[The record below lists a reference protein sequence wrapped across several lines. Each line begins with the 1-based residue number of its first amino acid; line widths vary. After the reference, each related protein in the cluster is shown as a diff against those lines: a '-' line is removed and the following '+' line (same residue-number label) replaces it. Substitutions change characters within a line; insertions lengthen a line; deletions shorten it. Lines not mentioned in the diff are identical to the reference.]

1 MKSITRS
8 LLESLNES
16 ISGNTIKE
24 YAMNYLDG
32 YIDNDVTDTEIDMSV
47 AFSFDFNEEP
57 DADFKAYSD
66 FMNLIAERTK
76 VVEVQKS
83 SYGDTLVCD
92 FSSVF
97 KPYNEQLKEFFNM
110 DNSEFSE
117 DEAYYE
123 AVANLE
129 ALISG
134 NAGDSTYRE
143 LIDILNSKP
152 MNEASNLESI
162 IDEAARY
169 LFNEG
174 DKDYLPDYEEFNDY
188 TMDISKDLFDKAK
201 ERALEALTNLAEH
214 QYYDHDGGY
223 GTVLELNDNHTIWEL
238 NNESKSYEEWASI
251 VNSKQAQFKADTGV
265 DLLLLGRMGRH
276 ACVEPTY
283 DNCINF
289 TYLQETQEKLEQEAI
304 DEFNAEEMNESL
316 SHNSGR
322 KYVSKNVY
330 VMNYKGTYIVLYH
343 GHNEKEFDNETDA
356 FSYAKKLAKEK
367 NEKLKESADLT
378 AEVTYHD
385 EDGTRDYTAGKLS
398 DGRYFLIGQQ
408 EQIVVSDK
416 DLPSLA
422 KKDMDDFSYDEDGDK
437 EFIEALENGTTLD
450 KNSNLAKIIIK
461 ASRKYLNDGC
471 YLLSESTNID
481 VNNLT
486 KEQLWKLRQEI
497 VLGSLYTHD
506 YDNSFGI
513 DPSAVCNFFDSFIE
527 DAQVDD
533 YGRPNNREIKEYDNA
548 EDLYNYYRSCENPFG
563 EVENINESTEFD
575 INEIDV
581 NEPNSMETIRKY
593 VSVPEVNK
601 GSSILFD
608 SFRDGYDEYDLRV
621 YPGFADRDGVRAIL
635 EPYKLDKDGRYI
647 PTDDS
652 LIELDDFRLDMTDEE
667 VRSLVNNK
675 LGLEEKHINESTELD
690 INDIEIG
697 DSNNM
702 ETIRKYV
709 SAQEQHKGT
718 SIRFDT
724 FKAGPYEYDLR
735 IYVGGLT
742 TKDEVRAALIPY
754 KLDEE
759 GRVIR
764 VDKDTIKLDD
774 FRLDMTDEE
783 VRSLVSDKLGLKES
797 LSEIDNDQD
806 LDADQVQADVDYWT
820 DVDEANTEDV
830 TGMEPVGVYSVS
842 NSMAIYVYQIEY
854 DIEDR
859 VLAGD
864 SSDETKARW
873 RDIIYGDGEAY
884 FWYGDIKVPF
894 NEVMRTDI

>member
-97 KPYNEQLKEFFNM
+97 KPYNEQLKEFFDM
-110 DNSEFSE
+110 DNSEFGE

-169 LFNEG
+169 LFDEG

-214 QYYDHDGGY
+214 QYYDSDGGY

-238 NNESKSYEEWASI
+238 NNENKSYEEWASI

-316 SHNSGR
+316 SPNSGR

-408 EQIVVSDK
+408 EQIIVSDK

-422 KKDMDDFSYDEDGDK
+422 KKDMDDFRYDEDGDK

-450 KNSNLAKIIIK
+450 KNSDLAKVIIN
-461 ASRKYLNDGC
+461 ASRKYLDDGC

-533 YGRPNNREIKEYDNA
+533 YGRPNNRKTEEYDNA

-575 INEIDV
+575 INDID
-581 NEPNSMETIRKY
+581 
-593 VSVPEVNK
+593 
-601 GSSILFD
+601 
-608 SFRDGYDEYDLRV
+608 
-621 YPGFADRDGVRAIL
+621 
-635 EPYKLDKDGRYI
+635 
-647 PTDDS
+647 
-652 LIELDDFRLDMTDEE
+652 
-667 VRSLVNNK
+667 
-675 LGLEEKHINESTELD
+675 
-690 INDIEIG
+690 IG

-724 FKAGPYEYDLR
+724 FKAGSYEYDLR

-764 VDKDTIKLDD
+764 VDKDIIKLDD

-894 NEVMRTDI
+894 NELMRTDI

>member
-97 KPYNEQLKEFFNM
+97 KPYNEQLKEFFDM
-110 DNSEFSE
+110 DNSEFGE

-214 QYYDHDGGY
+214 QYYDSDGGY

-238 NNESKSYEEWASI
+238 NNENKSYEEWASI

-316 SHNSGR
+316 SPNSGR

-563 EVENINESTEFD
+563 EVENINEST
-575 INEIDV
+575 
-581 NEPNSMETIRKY
+581 
-593 VSVPEVNK
+593 
-601 GSSILFD
+601 
-608 SFRDGYDEYDLRV
+608 
-621 YPGFADRDGVRAIL
+621 
-635 EPYKLDKDGRYI
+635 KL
-647 PTDDS
+647 
-652 LIELDDFRLDMTDEE
+652 
-667 VRSLVNNK
+667 N
-675 LGLEEKHINESTELD
+675 
-690 INDIEIG
+690 INDIDIG

-735 IYVGGLT
+735 VYVGGLT

-764 VDKDTIKLDD
+764 VDKDIIKLDD
-774 FRLDMTDEE
+774 FRLGMTDEE

-894 NEVMRTDI
+894 NELMRTDI

>member
-1 MKSITRS
+1 MKSITRN

-76 VVEVQKS
+76 VIEVQNS

-97 KPYNEQLKEFFNM
+97 KPYNEQLKEFFDM
-110 DNSEFSE
+110 DNSEFGE

-169 LFNEG
+169 LFDEG

-214 QYYDHDGGY
+214 QYYDSDGGY

-316 SHNSGR
+316 SPNSGR

-422 KKDMDDFSYDEDGDK
+422 KKDMDDFRYDEDGDK

-581 NEPNSMETIRKY
+581 NEPNS
-593 VSVPEVNK
+593 
-601 GSSILFD
+601 
-608 SFRDGYDEYDLRV
+608 
-621 YPGFADRDGVRAIL
+621 
-635 EPYKLDKDGRYI
+635 
-647 PTDDS
+647 
-652 LIELDDFRLDMTDEE
+652 
-667 VRSLVNNK
+667 
-675 LGLEEKHINESTELD
+675 
-690 INDIEIG
+690 
-697 DSNNM
+697 M

-894 NEVMRTDI
+894 NELMRTDI

>member
-97 KPYNEQLKEFFNM
+97 KPYNEQLKEFFDM
-110 DNSEFSE
+110 DNSEFGE

-134 NAGDSTYRE
+134 NAGESTYRE

-214 QYYDHDGGY
+214 QYYDSDGGY

-316 SHNSGR
+316 SPNSGR

-408 EQIVVSDK
+408 EQIIVSDK

-450 KNSNLAKIIIK
+450 KNSDLAKVIIN
-461 ASRKYLNDGC
+461 ASRKYLDDGC

-527 DAQVDD
+527 DSQVDD
-533 YGRPNNREIKEYDNA
+533 YGRPNNRKTEEYDNA

-593 VSVPEVNK
+593 VSVPEVNR

-621 YPGFADRDGVRAIL
+621 YPGFADRDGIRAIL

-652 LIELDDFRLDMTDEE
+652 LIELDDFRLNMTDEE
-667 VRSLVNNK
+667 VRSLVRDR
-675 LGLEEKHINESTELD
+675 LGLKEKSINESTEPD
-690 INDIEIG
+690 INDIDIG

-764 VDKDTIKLDD
+764 VDKDIINLDD
-774 FRLDMTDEE
+774 FRLGMTDEE
-783 VRSLVSDKLGLKES
+783 VRSLVSDKLGLKEKS
-797 LSEIDNDQD
+797 INES
-806 LDADQVQADVDYWT
+806 
-820 DVDEANTEDV
+820 EDV
-830 TGMEPVGVYSVS
+830 KRDLAIEPG
-842 NSMAIYVYQIEY
+842 
-854 DIEDR
+854 
-859 VLAGD
+859 
-864 SSDETKARW
+864 SDEETTLDSLYDRKIKNYICSYCRKSIKNINDFDKKFYKGYGTEYVCPYCGEPYSFKDLKNIAR
-873 RDIIYGDGEAY
+873 YE
-884 FWYGDIKVPF
+884 
-894 NEVMRTDI
+894 EVQDESK

>member
-97 KPYNEQLKEFFNM
+97 KPYNEQLKEFFDM
-110 DNSEFSE
+110 DNSEFGE

-169 LFNEG
+169 LFDEG

-238 NNESKSYEEWASI
+238 NNENKSYEEWASI

-316 SHNSGR
+316 SPNSGR

-408 EQIVVSDK
+408 EQIIVSDK

-422 KKDMDDFSYDEDGDK
+422 KKDMDDFRYDEDGDK

-450 KNSNLAKIIIK
+450 KNSDLAKVIIN
-461 ASRKYLNDGC
+461 ASRKYLDDGC

-533 YGRPNNREIKEYDNA
+533 YGRPNNRKTEEYDNA

-575 INEIDV
+575 INDID
-581 NEPNSMETIRKY
+581 
-593 VSVPEVNK
+593 
-601 GSSILFD
+601 
-608 SFRDGYDEYDLRV
+608 
-621 YPGFADRDGVRAIL
+621 
-635 EPYKLDKDGRYI
+635 
-647 PTDDS
+647 
-652 LIELDDFRLDMTDEE
+652 
-667 VRSLVNNK
+667 
-675 LGLEEKHINESTELD
+675 
-690 INDIEIG
+690 IG

-724 FKAGPYEYDLR
+724 FKAGSYEYDLR

-764 VDKDTIKLDD
+764 VDKDIIELDD

-894 NEVMRTDI
+894 NELMRTDI

>member
-1 MKSITRS
+1 MKSITRN

-32 YIDNDVTDTEIDMSV
+32 YIDNDVTDTEIDMLV

-76 VVEVQKS
+76 VVEVQNS

-97 KPYNEQLKEFFNM
+97 KPYNEQLKEFFDM
-110 DNSEFSE
+110 DNSEFGE

-316 SHNSGR
+316 SPNSGR

-408 EQIVVSDK
+408 EQIIVSDK

-422 KKDMDDFSYDEDGDK
+422 KKDMDDFNYDEDGDK

-450 KNSNLAKIIIK
+450 KNSDLAKVIIN
-461 ASRKYLNDGC
+461 ASRKYLDDGC

-563 EVENINESTEFD
+563 EVENINESTEL
-575 INEIDV
+575 N
-581 NEPNSMETIRKY
+581 
-593 VSVPEVNK
+593 
-601 GSSILFD
+601 
-608 SFRDGYDEYDLRV
+608 
-621 YPGFADRDGVRAIL
+621 
-635 EPYKLDKDGRYI
+635 
-647 PTDDS
+647 
-652 LIELDDFRLDMTDEE
+652 
-667 VRSLVNNK
+667 
-675 LGLEEKHINESTELD
+675 
-690 INDIEIG
+690 INDIDIG

-764 VDKDTIKLDD
+764 VDKDIIDLDE

-830 TGMEPVGVYSVS
+830 TGMEPIGVYSVS

-859 VLAGD
+859 VLVGD
-864 SSDETKARW
+864 SSDETKAKW

>member
-1 MKSITRS
+1 MKSITRN

-32 YIDNDVTDTEIDMSV
+32 YIDNDVTDTEIDMLV

-76 VVEVQKS
+76 VVEVQES

-97 KPYNEQLKEFFNM
+97 KPYNEQLKEFFDM
-110 DNSEFSE
+110 DNSEFGE

-316 SHNSGR
+316 SPNSGR

-408 EQIVVSDK
+408 EQILVSDK

-422 KKDMDDFSYDEDGDK
+422 KKDMDDFRYDEDGDK

-450 KNSNLAKIIIK
+450 KNSDLAKVIIN
-461 ASRKYLNDGC
+461 ASRKYLDDGC

-527 DAQVDD
+527 DSQVDD

-563 EVENINESTEFD
+563 EVENINESTEL
-575 INEIDV
+575 N
-581 NEPNSMETIRKY
+581 
-593 VSVPEVNK
+593 
-601 GSSILFD
+601 
-608 SFRDGYDEYDLRV
+608 
-621 YPGFADRDGVRAIL
+621 
-635 EPYKLDKDGRYI
+635 
-647 PTDDS
+647 
-652 LIELDDFRLDMTDEE
+652 
-667 VRSLVNNK
+667 
-675 LGLEEKHINESTELD
+675 
-690 INDIEIG
+690 INDIDIG

-724 FKAGPYEYDLR
+724 FKASPYEYDLR

-754 KLDEE
+754 KLDKE

-764 VDKDTIKLDD
+764 VNKDTIKLDD

-783 VRSLVSDKLGLKES
+783 VRSLVYNKLGLEEKPINEDATVDKES
-797 LSEIDNDQD
+797 KSFFGHTIEDDLEEYGGQVGFDRFYQRAIDFGVEDEAFETYGNRSQSSVEKVVKKYYKEYKEAFKNNLKESKPLLDNDPD
-806 LDADQVQADVDYWT
+806 LDADQVQADIDYWT
-820 DVDEANTEDV
+820 EVDEANTEDV
-830 TGMEPVGVYSVS
+830 SGMRPIGVYTVS
-842 NSMAIYVYQIEY
+842 NNSAIYVYQIEY

-859 VLAGD
+859 VLVGD
-864 SSDETKARW
+864 SSDETKAKW
-873 RDIIYGDGEAY
+873 RNVIYDDNGEPY

>member
-1 MKSITRS
+1 MKSITRN

-66 FMNLIAERTK
+66 FMNLVAERTK

-97 KPYNEQLKEFFNM
+97 KPYNEQLKEFFDM
-110 DNSEFSE
+110 DNSEFGE

-123 AVANLE
+123 AVDNLE

-134 NAGDSTYRE
+134 NAGESTYRE

-169 LFNEG
+169 LFDEG
-174 DKDYLPDYEEFNDY
+174 DKDYLPDYEEFNDSI
-188 TMDISKDLFDKAK
+188 MEISKELFDKAK
-201 ERALEALTNLAEH
+201 EKALEALTNLAEH

-223 GTVLELNDNHTIWEL
+223 GTVLELNDNHTMWEL
-238 NNESKSYEEWASI
+238 TNENKSDEEWASI
-251 VNSKQAQFKADTGV
+251 VQSKQAQFKADTGV

-283 DNCINF
+283 DNCMNF
-289 TYLQETQEKLEQEAI
+289 TYLQETQERLEKEAI
-304 DEFNAEEMNESL
+304 DEFNAEEMSESL
-316 SHNSGR
+316 SPNSGR

-367 NEKLKESADLT
+367 NEELKESADLT

-385 EDGTRDYTAGKLS
+385 GDGTRDYIAGKLS
-398 DGRYFLIGQQ
+398 DSRYFLIGQQ
-408 EQIVVSDK
+408 EQIIVSDK

-437 EFIEALENGTTLD
+437 EFIKALENGTTLD
-450 KNSNLAKIIIK
+450 KNSDLAKVIIN
-461 ASRKYLNDGC
+461 ASRKYLDDGC

-527 DAQVDD
+527 DAQMDD
-533 YGRPNNREIKEYDNA
+533 YGRPNNRETKEYDNA

-563 EVENINESTEFD
+563 EVENINESEDVKRDLAIEPGSDEEATLDSLYDRKIKNYICSYCRKSIKNINDFDKKFYKGYGTE
-575 INEIDV
+575 
-581 NEPNSMETIRKY
+581 Y
-593 VSVPEVNK
+593 VCPYC
-601 GSSILFD
+601 G
-608 SFRDGYDEYDLRV
+608 
-621 YPGFADRDGVRAIL
+621 
-635 EPYKLDKDGRYI
+635 EPYSFKDLKNIARY
-647 PTDDS
+647 
-652 LIELDDFRLDMTDEE
+652 EE
-667 VRSLVNNK
+667 VYSNLDLDNM
-675 LGLEEKHINESTELD
+675 NED
-690 INDIEIG
+690 A
-697 DSNNM
+697 
-702 ETIRKYV
+702 V
-709 SAQEQHKGT
+709 
-718 SIRFDT
+718 
-724 FKAGPYEYDLR
+724 
-735 IYVGGLT
+735 
-742 TKDEVRAALIPY
+742 
-754 KLDEE
+754 
-759 GRVIR
+759 
-764 VDKDTIKLDD
+764 
-774 FRLDMTDEE
+774 
-783 VRSLVSDKLGLKES
+783 
-797 LSEIDNDQD
+797 IDNDPD

-820 DVDEANTEDV
+820 EVDEADTEDV
-830 TGMEPVGVYSVS
+830 SGMRPIGVHTVS
-842 NSMAIYVYQIEY
+842 NNSAIYVYQIEY

-859 VLAGD
+859 VLVGD
-864 SSDETKARW
+864 SSNETKAKW
-873 RDIIYGDGEAY
+873 RDVIYDDNGEPYFLYGDVRIY
-884 FWYGDIKVPF
+884 FS
-894 NEVMRTDI
+894 EVMRTDI

>member
-32 YIDNDVTDTEIDMSV
+32 YIDNDVTDTEIDMLV

-110 DNSEFSE
+110 DNSEFGE

-169 LFNEG
+169 LFDEG

-214 QYYDHDGGY
+214 QYYDHDGGH

-238 NNESKSYEEWASI
+238 TNENKSYEEWASI

-316 SHNSGR
+316 SPNSGR

-343 GHNEKEFDNETDA
+343 GHNEKEFDNEADA

-367 NEKLKESADLT
+367 NEKLKESADIT

-563 EVENINESTEFD
+563 EVENINESTEL
-575 INEIDV
+575 N
-581 NEPNSMETIRKY
+581 
-593 VSVPEVNK
+593 
-601 GSSILFD
+601 
-608 SFRDGYDEYDLRV
+608 
-621 YPGFADRDGVRAIL
+621 
-635 EPYKLDKDGRYI
+635 
-647 PTDDS
+647 
-652 LIELDDFRLDMTDEE
+652 
-667 VRSLVNNK
+667 
-675 LGLEEKHINESTELD
+675 
-690 INDIEIG
+690 INDIDIG

-764 VDKDTIKLDD
+764 VDKDIIKLDD

-830 TGMEPVGVYSVS
+830 TGMEPIGVYTVS
-842 NSMAIYVYQIEY
+842 NNMTIQIYQIEY
-854 DIEDR
+854 DIEDK

>member
-97 KPYNEQLKEFFNM
+97 KPYNEQLKEFFDM
-110 DNSEFSE
+110 DNSEFGE

-214 QYYDHDGGY
+214 QYYDSDGGY

-238 NNESKSYEEWASI
+238 NNENKSYEEWASI
-251 VNSKQAQFKADTGV
+251 VQSKQAQFKADTGV

-316 SHNSGR
+316 SPNSGR

-563 EVENINESTEFD
+563 EVENINEST
-575 INEIDV
+575 
-581 NEPNSMETIRKY
+581 
-593 VSVPEVNK
+593 
-601 GSSILFD
+601 
-608 SFRDGYDEYDLRV
+608 
-621 YPGFADRDGVRAIL
+621 
-635 EPYKLDKDGRYI
+635 KL
-647 PTDDS
+647 
-652 LIELDDFRLDMTDEE
+652 
-667 VRSLVNNK
+667 N
-675 LGLEEKHINESTELD
+675 
-690 INDIEIG
+690 INDIDIG

-735 IYVGGLT
+735 VYVGGLT

-806 LDADQVQADVDYWT
+806 LDADQVQTDVDYWT

-830 TGMEPVGVYSVS
+830 TGMEPVGVYTIS
-842 NSMAIYVYQIEY
+842 NNSAIYVYQIEY

-894 NEVMRTDI
+894 NELMRTDI

>member
-1 MKSITRS
+1 MKSITRN

-76 VVEVQKS
+76 VAEVQKS

-97 KPYNEQLKEFFNM
+97 KPYNEQLKEFFDM
-110 DNSEFSE
+110 DNSEFGE

-169 LFNEG
+169 LFDEG

-214 QYYDHDGGY
+214 QYYDHDGGH

-238 NNESKSYEEWASI
+238 NNENKSYEEWASI

-283 DNCINF
+283 DNCMNF

-304 DEFNAEEMNESL
+304 DEFNAEEINES
-316 SHNSGR
+316 
-322 KYVSKNVY
+322 
-330 VMNYKGTYIVLYH
+330 T
-343 GHNEKEFDNETDA
+343 
-356 FSYAKKLAKEK
+356 
-367 NEKLKESADLT
+367 DLT

-385 EDGTRDYTAGKLS
+385 GDGTRDYVAGKLS

-408 EQIVVSDK
+408 EQIIVSDK

-450 KNSNLAKIIIK
+450 KNSDLAKVIIN
-461 ASRKYLNDGC
+461 ASRKYLDDGC

-513 DPSAVCNFFDSFIE
+513 DPSAVSNFFDSFIE
-527 DAQVDD
+527 DAQMDD
-533 YGRPNNREIKEYDNA
+533 YGKPNNRKTEEYDNA

-563 EVENINESTEFD
+563 EIDNMNE
-575 INEIDV
+575 DV
-581 NEPNSMETIRKY
+581 
-593 VSVPEVNK
+593 
-601 GSSILFD
+601 
-608 SFRDGYDEYDLRV
+608 
-621 YPGFADRDGVRAIL
+621 A
-635 EPYKLDKDGRYI
+635 
-647 PTDDS
+647 
-652 LIELDDFRLDMTDEE
+652 
-667 VRSLVNNK
+667 
-675 LGLEEKHINESTELD
+675 
-690 INDIEIG
+690 
-697 DSNNM
+697 
-702 ETIRKYV
+702 
-709 SAQEQHKGT
+709 
-718 SIRFDT
+718 
-724 FKAGPYEYDLR
+724 
-735 IYVGGLT
+735 
-742 TKDEVRAALIPY
+742 
-754 KLDEE
+754 
-759 GRVIR
+759 
-764 VDKDTIKLDD
+764 
-774 FRLDMTDEE
+774 
-783 VRSLVSDKLGLKES
+783 
-797 LSEIDNDQD
+797 IDNDSD

-820 DVDEANTEDV
+820 DVDDANTEDV
-830 TGMEPVGVYSVS
+830 SGAEPIGVYTVS
-842 NSMAIYVYQIEY
+842 NNSAIYVYQIEY

-864 SSDETKARW
+864 SSDETKAKW

>member
-1 MKSITRS
+1 MKSITRN

-57 DADFKAYSD
+57 DADFKVYSD

-83 SYGDTLVCD
+83 SYGDTIVCD

-97 KPYNEQLKEFFNM
+97 KPYNEQLKEFFDM
-110 DNSEFSE
+110 DNSEFGE

-169 LFNEG
+169 LFDEG

-214 QYYDHDGGY
+214 QYYDSDGGY

-238 NNESKSYEEWASI
+238 NNENKSYEEWASI

-283 DNCINF
+283 DNCMNF
-289 TYLQETQEKLEQEAI
+289 TYLQETQEKLEKEAI
-304 DEFNAEEMNESL
+304 DEFNAEEIN
-316 SHNSGR
+316 
-322 KYVSKNVY
+322 
-330 VMNYKGTYIVLYH
+330 
-343 GHNEKEFDNETDA
+343 
-356 FSYAKKLAKEK
+356 
-367 NEKLKESADLT
+367 ESADIT

-385 EDGTRDYTAGKLS
+385 GDGTRDYTAGKLS

-408 EQIVVSDK
+408 EQIIVSDK

-437 EFIEALENGTTLD
+437 EFIKALENGTTLD
-450 KNSNLAKIIIK
+450 KNSDLAKVIIN
-461 ASRKYLNDGC
+461 ASRKYLDDGC
-471 YLLSESTNID
+471 YLLSESANID

-513 DPSAVCNFFDSFIE
+513 DPSAVSNFFDSFIE
-527 DAQVDD
+527 DAQMDD
-533 YGRPNNREIKEYDNA
+533 YGRPNNRKTEEYDNA

-563 EVENINESTEFD
+563 EIDNINESE
-575 INEIDV
+575 DV
-581 NEPNSMETIRKY
+581 KRDLGIEP
-593 VSVPEVNK
+593 
-601 GSSILFD
+601 GS
-608 SFRDGYDEYDLRV
+608 
-621 YPGFADRDGVRAIL
+621 
-635 EPYKLDKDGRYI
+635 
-647 PTDDS
+647 
-652 LIELDDFRLDMTDEE
+652 DEE
-667 VRSLVNNK
+667 
-675 LGLEEKHINESTELD
+675 TELD
-690 INDIEIG
+690 SLYNEKKIE
-697 DSNNM
+697 
-702 ETIRKYV
+702 
-709 SAQEQHKGT
+709 
-718 SIRFDT
+718 
-724 FKAGPYEYDLR
+724 
-735 IYVGGLT
+735 
-742 TKDEVRAALIPY
+742 
-754 KLDEE
+754 
-759 GRVIR
+759 
-764 VDKDTIKLDD
+764 
-774 FRLDMTDEE
+774 
-783 VRSLVSDKLGLKES
+783 
-797 LSEIDNDQD
+797 
-806 LDADQVQADVDYWT
+806 WT
-820 DVDEANTEDV
+820 DLAGSDQTAVEHFLSIFGRDFTGKSWNDVESDIRSACHDIGYANEELIDKGYWIDGDTDPEPNEKLVTDYIFQKYFLPKEKSKKIDESATYEADTEDV
-830 TGMEPVGVYSVS
+830 SGMRPIGVYTVS
-842 NSMAIYVYQIEY
+842 NNSAIYVYQIEY

-859 VLAGD
+859 VLVGD
-864 SSDETKARW
+864 SSNETKAKW
-873 RDIIYGDGEAY
+873 RDVIYDDNGEPYFLYGDVRIY
-884 FWYGDIKVPF
+884 FSEI
-894 NEVMRTDI
+894 MRTDI

>member
-110 DNSEFSE
+110 DNSEFGE

-169 LFNEG
+169 LFDEG

-214 QYYDHDGGY
+214 QYYDSDGGY

-238 NNESKSYEEWASI
+238 NNENKSYEEWASI

-316 SHNSGR
+316 SPNSGR

-408 EQIVVSDK
+408 EQIIVSDK

-422 KKDMDDFSYDEDGDK
+422 KKDMDDFRYDEDGDK

-450 KNSNLAKIIIK
+450 KNSDLAKVIIN
-461 ASRKYLNDGC
+461 ASRKYLDDGC

-533 YGRPNNREIKEYDNA
+533 YGRPNNRKTEEYDNA

-575 INEIDV
+575 INDID
-581 NEPNSMETIRKY
+581 
-593 VSVPEVNK
+593 
-601 GSSILFD
+601 
-608 SFRDGYDEYDLRV
+608 
-621 YPGFADRDGVRAIL
+621 
-635 EPYKLDKDGRYI
+635 
-647 PTDDS
+647 
-652 LIELDDFRLDMTDEE
+652 
-667 VRSLVNNK
+667 
-675 LGLEEKHINESTELD
+675 
-690 INDIEIG
+690 IG

-724 FKAGPYEYDLR
+724 FKAGSYEYDLR

-764 VDKDTIKLDD
+764 VDKDIIELDD

-894 NEVMRTDI
+894 NELMRTDI

>member
-1 MKSITRS
+1 MKSITRN

-32 YIDNDVTDTEIDMSV
+32 YIDNDVTDTEIDMLV

-110 DNSEFSE
+110 DNSEFGE

-169 LFNEG
+169 LFDEG

-214 QYYDHDGGY
+214 QYYDHDGGH

-238 NNESKSYEEWASI
+238 TNENKSYEEWASI

-316 SHNSGR
+316 SPNSGR

-343 GHNEKEFDNETDA
+343 GHNEKEFDNEADA

-367 NEKLKESADLT
+367 NEKLKESADIT

-450 KNSNLAKIIIK
+450 KNSDLAKVIIN
-461 ASRKYLNDGC
+461 ASRKYLDDGC

-563 EVENINESTEFD
+563 EVENINESTEL
-575 INEIDV
+575 N
-581 NEPNSMETIRKY
+581 
-593 VSVPEVNK
+593 
-601 GSSILFD
+601 
-608 SFRDGYDEYDLRV
+608 
-621 YPGFADRDGVRAIL
+621 
-635 EPYKLDKDGRYI
+635 
-647 PTDDS
+647 
-652 LIELDDFRLDMTDEE
+652 
-667 VRSLVNNK
+667 
-675 LGLEEKHINESTELD
+675 
-690 INDIEIG
+690 INDIDIG

-764 VDKDTIKLDD
+764 VDKDIIKLDD

-830 TGMEPVGVYSVS
+830 TGMEPIGVYTVS
-842 NSMAIYVYQIEY
+842 NNMTIQIYQIEY
-854 DIEDR
+854 DIEDK

>member
-1 MKSITRS
+1 MKSITRN

-76 VVEVQKS
+76 VVEVQNS

-97 KPYNEQLKEFFNM
+97 KPYNEQLKEFFDM
-110 DNSEFSE
+110 DNSEFGE

-169 LFNEG
+169 LFDEG

-214 QYYDHDGGY
+214 QYYDHDGGH

-316 SHNSGR
+316 SPNSGR

-367 NEKLKESADLT
+367 NEELKESADLT

-385 EDGTRDYTAGKLS
+385 GDGTRDYVAGKLS

-563 EVENINESTEFD
+563 EVENINESTEL
-575 INEIDV
+575 N
-581 NEPNSMETIRKY
+581 
-593 VSVPEVNK
+593 
-601 GSSILFD
+601 
-608 SFRDGYDEYDLRV
+608 
-621 YPGFADRDGVRAIL
+621 
-635 EPYKLDKDGRYI
+635 
-647 PTDDS
+647 
-652 LIELDDFRLDMTDEE
+652 
-667 VRSLVNNK
+667 
-675 LGLEEKHINESTELD
+675 

-764 VDKDTIKLDD
+764 VDKDIIDLDE

-830 TGMEPVGVYSVS
+830 TSMEPIGVYSVS

-864 SSDETKARW
+864 SSDETKAKW

>member
-32 YIDNDVTDTEIDMSV
+32 YIDNDVTDTEIDMLV

-97 KPYNEQLKEFFNM
+97 KPYNEQLKEFFDM

-169 LFNEG
+169 LFDEG

-214 QYYDHDGGY
+214 QYYDSDGGY

-316 SHNSGR
+316 SPNSGR

-385 EDGTRDYTAGKLS
+385 EDGTRDYVAGKLS

-408 EQIVVSDK
+408 EQIIVSDK

-422 KKDMDDFSYDEDGDK
+422 KKDMDDFRYDEDGDK

-450 KNSNLAKIIIK
+450 KNSDLAKVIIN
-461 ASRKYLNDGC
+461 ASRKYLDDGC

-563 EVENINESTEFD
+563 EVENINESTEL
-575 INEIDV
+575 N
-581 NEPNSMETIRKY
+581 
-593 VSVPEVNK
+593 
-601 GSSILFD
+601 
-608 SFRDGYDEYDLRV
+608 
-621 YPGFADRDGVRAIL
+621 
-635 EPYKLDKDGRYI
+635 
-647 PTDDS
+647 
-652 LIELDDFRLDMTDEE
+652 
-667 VRSLVNNK
+667 
-675 LGLEEKHINESTELD
+675 
-690 INDIEIG
+690 INDIDIDEHN
-697 DSNNM
+697 SM

-735 IYVGGLT
+735 VYVGGLT

-754 KLDEE
+754 KLDKE

-764 VDKDTIKLDD
+764 VDKDIIKLDD

-783 VRSLVSDKLGLKES
+783 VRSLVSDKLGLKEN

-830 TGMEPVGVYSVS
+830 TGMEPIGVYTVS
-842 NSMAIYVYQIEY
+842 NNSAIYVYQIEY

-894 NEVMRTDI
+894 NELMRTDI

>member
-1 MKSITRS
+1 MKSITRN

-76 VVEVQKS
+76 VIEVQKS

-97 KPYNEQLKEFFNM
+97 KPYNEQLKEFFDM
-110 DNSEFSE
+110 DNSEFGE

-238 NNESKSYEEWASI
+238 NNENKSYEEWASI

-283 DNCINF
+283 DNCMNF
-289 TYLQETQEKLEQEAI
+289 TYLQETQERLEKEAI
-304 DEFNAEEMNESL
+304 DEFNAEEMNES
-316 SHNSGR
+316 
-322 KYVSKNVY
+322 
-330 VMNYKGTYIVLYH
+330 
-343 GHNEKEFDNETDA
+343 A
-356 FSYAKKLAKEK
+356 
-367 NEKLKESADLT
+367 
-378 AEVTYHD
+378 
-385 EDGTRDYTAGKLS
+385 
-398 DGRYFLIGQQ
+398 
-408 EQIVVSDK
+408 
-416 DLPSLA
+416 
-422 KKDMDDFSYDEDGDK
+422 
-437 EFIEALENGTTLD
+437 
-450 KNSNLAKIIIK
+450 
-461 ASRKYLNDGC
+461 
-471 YLLSESTNID
+471 NID

-513 DPSAVCNFFDSFIE
+513 DPSAVYNFFDSFIE
-527 DAQVDD
+527 DSQVDD
-533 YGRPNNREIKEYDNA
+533 YGRPNNRKTEEYDNA

-563 EVENINESTEFD
+563 EVDSMNED
-575 INEIDV
+575 
-581 NEPNSMETIRKY
+581 
-593 VSVPEVNK
+593 
-601 GSSILFD
+601 
-608 SFRDGYDEYDLRV
+608 
-621 YPGFADRDGVRAIL
+621 
-635 EPYKLDKDGRYI
+635 
-647 PTDDS
+647 
-652 LIELDDFRLDMTDEE
+652 
-667 VRSLVNNK
+667 
-675 LGLEEKHINESTELD
+675 
-690 INDIEIG
+690 
-697 DSNNM
+697 
-702 ETIRKYV
+702 
-709 SAQEQHKGT
+709 
-718 SIRFDT
+718 
-724 FKAGPYEYDLR
+724 
-735 IYVGGLT
+735 
-742 TKDEVRAALIPY
+742 AA
-754 KLDEE
+754 
-759 GRVIR
+759 
-764 VDKDTIKLDD
+764 
-774 FRLDMTDEE
+774 
-783 VRSLVSDKLGLKES
+783 
-797 LSEIDNDQD
+797 IDNDQD

-820 DVDEANTEDV
+820 DIDDANTEDV
-830 TGMEPVGVYSVS
+830 TDAEPIGVYSVS
-842 NSMAIYVYQIEY
+842 NNMTIYVYQIEY

>member
-97 KPYNEQLKEFFNM
+97 KPYNEQLKEFFDM
-110 DNSEFSE
+110 DNSEFGE

-238 NNESKSYEEWASI
+238 NNENKSYEEWASI

-316 SHNSGR
+316 SPNSGR

-408 EQIVVSDK
+408 EQIIVSDK

-422 KKDMDDFSYDEDGDK
+422 KKDMDDFRYDEDGDK

-450 KNSNLAKIIIK
+450 KNSDLAKVIIN
-461 ASRKYLNDGC
+461 ASRKYLDDGC

-563 EVENINESTEFD
+563 EVENINEST
-575 INEIDV
+575 
-581 NEPNSMETIRKY
+581 
-593 VSVPEVNK
+593 
-601 GSSILFD
+601 
-608 SFRDGYDEYDLRV
+608 
-621 YPGFADRDGVRAIL
+621 
-635 EPYKLDKDGRYI
+635 KL
-647 PTDDS
+647 
-652 LIELDDFRLDMTDEE
+652 
-667 VRSLVNNK
+667 N
-675 LGLEEKHINESTELD
+675 
-690 INDIEIG
+690 INDIDIG

-735 IYVGGLT
+735 VYVGGLT

-764 VDKDTIKLDD
+764 VDKDIIKLDD

-894 NEVMRTDI
+894 NELMRTDI

>member
-1 MKSITRS
+1 MKSITRN

-32 YIDNDVTDTEIDMSV
+32 YIDNDVTDTEIDMLV

-76 VVEVQKS
+76 VVEVQNS

-97 KPYNEQLKEFFNM
+97 KPYNEQLKEFFDM
-110 DNSEFSE
+110 DNSEFGE

-169 LFNEG
+169 LFDEG

-214 QYYDHDGGY
+214 QYYDHDGGH

-238 NNESKSYEEWASI
+238 NNENKSYEEWASI

-316 SHNSGR
+316 SPNSGR

-408 EQIVVSDK
+408 EQIIVSDK

-450 KNSNLAKIIIK
+450 KNSDLAKVIIN
-461 ASRKYLNDGC
+461 ASRKYLDDGC

-506 YDNSFGI
+506 YDNSFSI

-563 EVENINESTEFD
+563 EVENINES
-575 INEIDV
+575 
-581 NEPNSMETIRKY
+581 
-593 VSVPEVNK
+593 
-601 GSSILFD
+601 
-608 SFRDGYDEYDLRV
+608 
-621 YPGFADRDGVRAIL
+621 A
-635 EPYKLDKDGRYI
+635 
-647 PTDDS
+647 
-652 LIELDDFRLDMTDEE
+652 EL
-667 VRSLVNNK
+667 N
-675 LGLEEKHINESTELD
+675 

-735 IYVGGLT
+735 VYVGGLT

-764 VDKDTIKLDD
+764 VDKDIIKLDN

-783 VRSLVSDKLGLKES
+783 VRSLVNNKLGLKES

-830 TGMEPVGVYSVS
+830 TGMEPVGVYTVS

-859 VLAGD
+859 ALAGD

-894 NEVMRTDI
+894 NELMRTDI

>member
-1 MKSITRS
+1 MKSITRN

-76 VVEVQKS
+76 VIEVQKS

-97 KPYNEQLKEFFNM
+97 KPYNEQLKEFFDM
-110 DNSEFSE
+110 DNSEFGE

-169 LFNEG
+169 LFDEG

-238 NNESKSYEEWASI
+238 NNENKSYEEWASI

-283 DNCINF
+283 DNCMNF

-304 DEFNAEEMNESL
+304 DEFNAEEMNESVNLKESDDFSVIEETEDYKLIKVNLL
-316 SHNSGR
+316 SDRDMSQECIEYIDNDGKSLGTVSYTIYGNGEYHIYTINVRDGQRRKGIATILMKALQREVGDNDIYFDTLTPSG
-322 KYVSKNVY
+322 KALLDKIADYDVY
-330 VMNYKGTYIVLYH
+330 ETGKLRANKYKGRI
-343 GHNEKEFDNETDA
+343 
-356 FSYAKKLAKEK
+356 K
-367 NEKLKESADLT
+367 NEELKESADLT

-385 EDGTRDYTAGKLS
+385 EDGTRDYIAGKLS

-408 EQIVVSDK
+408 EQIIVSDK

-450 KNSNLAKIIIK
+450 KNSDLAKVIIN
-461 ASRKYLNDGC
+461 ASRKYLDDGC

-513 DPSAVCNFFDSFIE
+513 DPSAVSNFFDSFIE
-527 DAQVDD
+527 DAQMDD
-533 YGRPNNREIKEYDNA
+533 YGKPNNRKTEEYDNA

-563 EVENINESTEFD
+563 EVDNMNED
-575 INEIDV
+575 
-581 NEPNSMETIRKY
+581 
-593 VSVPEVNK
+593 
-601 GSSILFD
+601 
-608 SFRDGYDEYDLRV
+608 
-621 YPGFADRDGVRAIL
+621 
-635 EPYKLDKDGRYI
+635 
-647 PTDDS
+647 
-652 LIELDDFRLDMTDEE
+652 
-667 VRSLVNNK
+667 
-675 LGLEEKHINESTELD
+675 
-690 INDIEIG
+690 
-697 DSNNM
+697 
-702 ETIRKYV
+702 
-709 SAQEQHKGT
+709 
-718 SIRFDT
+718 
-724 FKAGPYEYDLR
+724 
-735 IYVGGLT
+735 
-742 TKDEVRAALIPY
+742 AA
-754 KLDEE
+754 
-759 GRVIR
+759 
-764 VDKDTIKLDD
+764 
-774 FRLDMTDEE
+774 
-783 VRSLVSDKLGLKES
+783 
-797 LSEIDNDQD
+797 IDNDPD

-830 TGMEPVGVYSVS
+830 SSAEPIGVYTV
-842 NSMAIYVYQIEY
+842 NNNMTIQVYQIEY

-864 SSDETKARW
+864 SSDETKAKW

>member
-110 DNSEFSE
+110 DNSEFGE

-214 QYYDHDGGY
+214 QYYDSDGGY

-238 NNESKSYEEWASI
+238 NNENKSYEEWASI

-316 SHNSGR
+316 SSNSGR

-563 EVENINESTEFD
+563 EVENINESTE
-575 INEIDV
+575 
-581 NEPNSMETIRKY
+581 
-593 VSVPEVNK
+593 
-601 GSSILFD
+601 
-608 SFRDGYDEYDLRV
+608 
-621 YPGFADRDGVRAIL
+621 
-635 EPYKLDKDGRYI
+635 
-647 PTDDS
+647 
-652 LIELDDFRLDMTDEE
+652 
-667 VRSLVNNK
+667 
-675 LGLEEKHINESTELD
+675 LD

-724 FKAGPYEYDLR
+724 FKASPYEYDLR
-735 IYVGGLT
+735 VYVGGLT

-764 VDKDTIKLDD
+764 VDEDIIELDD

-783 VRSLVSDKLGLKES
+783 VRSLVSDKLSLKES

-894 NEVMRTDI
+894 NELMRTDI

>member
-110 DNSEFSE
+110 DNSEFGE

-169 LFNEG
+169 LFDEG

-214 QYYDHDGGY
+214 QYYDSDGGY

-238 NNESKSYEEWASI
+238 NNENKSYEEWASI

-316 SHNSGR
+316 SPNSGR

-408 EQIVVSDK
+408 EQIIVSDK

-450 KNSNLAKIIIK
+450 KNSDLAKVIIN
-461 ASRKYLNDGC
+461 ASRKYLDDGC

-533 YGRPNNREIKEYDNA
+533 YGRPNNRKTEEYDNA

-575 INEIDV
+575 INDID
-581 NEPNSMETIRKY
+581 
-593 VSVPEVNK
+593 
-601 GSSILFD
+601 
-608 SFRDGYDEYDLRV
+608 
-621 YPGFADRDGVRAIL
+621 
-635 EPYKLDKDGRYI
+635 
-647 PTDDS
+647 
-652 LIELDDFRLDMTDEE
+652 
-667 VRSLVNNK
+667 
-675 LGLEEKHINESTELD
+675 
-690 INDIEIG
+690 IG

-724 FKAGPYEYDLR
+724 FKAGSYEYDLR

-783 VRSLVSDKLGLKES
+783 VRSLVNNKLGLKES

-894 NEVMRTDI
+894 NELMRTDI

>member
-1 MKSITRS
+1 MKSITRN

-76 VVEVQKS
+76 VVEVQNS

-97 KPYNEQLKEFFNM
+97 KPYNEQLKEFFDM
-110 DNSEFSE
+110 DNSEFGE

-169 LFNEG
+169 LFDEG

-214 QYYDHDGGY
+214 QYYDHDGGH

-316 SHNSGR
+316 SPNSGR

-563 EVENINESTEFD
+563 EVENINESTEL
-575 INEIDV
+575 N
-581 NEPNSMETIRKY
+581 
-593 VSVPEVNK
+593 
-601 GSSILFD
+601 
-608 SFRDGYDEYDLRV
+608 
-621 YPGFADRDGVRAIL
+621 
-635 EPYKLDKDGRYI
+635 
-647 PTDDS
+647 
-652 LIELDDFRLDMTDEE
+652 
-667 VRSLVNNK
+667 
-675 LGLEEKHINESTELD
+675 

-764 VDKDTIKLDD
+764 VDKDIIDLDE

-830 TGMEPVGVYSVS
+830 TSMEPIGVYSVS

-864 SSDETKARW
+864 SSDETKAKW

>member
-1 MKSITRS
+1 MKSITRN

-110 DNSEFSE
+110 DNSEFGE

-169 LFNEG
+169 LFDEG

-214 QYYDHDGGY
+214 QYYDSDGGY

-238 NNESKSYEEWASI
+238 NNENKSYEEWASI

-316 SHNSGR
+316 SPNSGR

-343 GHNEKEFDNETDA
+343 GHNEKEFDNEADA

-367 NEKLKESADLT
+367 NEKLKESADIT

-450 KNSNLAKIIIK
+450 KNSDLAKVIIN
-461 ASRKYLNDGC
+461 ASRKYLDDGC

-513 DPSAVCNFFDSFIE
+513 DPSAVYNFFDSFIE
-527 DAQVDD
+527 DAQMDD
-533 YGRPNNREIKEYDNA
+533 YGKPNNRKTEEYDNA
-548 EDLYNYYRSCENPFG
+548 EDLYNYYKSCENPFG
-563 EVENINESTEFD
+563 EVDTINESTEPD
-575 INEIDV
+575 INDIDIDK
-581 NEPNSMETIRKY
+581 PNSME
-593 VSVPEVNK
+593 N
-601 GSSILFD
+601 
-608 SFRDGYDEYDLRV
+608 
-621 YPGFADRDGVRAIL
+621 
-635 EPYKLDKDGRYI
+635 
-647 PTDDS
+647 
-652 LIELDDFRLDMTDEE
+652 
-667 VRSLVNNK
+667 
-675 LGLEEKHINESTELD
+675 
-690 INDIEIG
+690 
-697 DSNNM
+697 
-702 ETIRKYV
+702 IRKYV

-764 VDKDTIKLDD
+764 VDKDIIKLDD

-830 TGMEPVGVYSVS
+830 TGMEPIGVYTVS
-842 NSMAIYVYQIEY
+842 NNMTIQIYQIEY
-854 DIEDR
+854 DIEDK

>member
-97 KPYNEQLKEFFNM
+97 KPYNEQLKEFFDM
-110 DNSEFSE
+110 DNSEFGE

-169 LFNEG
+169 LFDEG

-238 NNESKSYEEWASI
+238 NNENKSYEEWASI

-316 SHNSGR
+316 SPNSGR

-408 EQIVVSDK
+408 EQIIVSDK

-422 KKDMDDFSYDEDGDK
+422 KKDMDDFRYDEDGDK

-450 KNSNLAKIIIK
+450 KNSDLAKVIIN
-461 ASRKYLNDGC
+461 ASRKYLDDGC

-575 INEIDV
+575 INDID
-581 NEPNSMETIRKY
+581 
-593 VSVPEVNK
+593 
-601 GSSILFD
+601 
-608 SFRDGYDEYDLRV
+608 
-621 YPGFADRDGVRAIL
+621 
-635 EPYKLDKDGRYI
+635 
-647 PTDDS
+647 
-652 LIELDDFRLDMTDEE
+652 
-667 VRSLVNNK
+667 
-675 LGLEEKHINESTELD
+675 
-690 INDIEIG
+690 IG

-724 FKAGPYEYDLR
+724 FKAGSYEYDLR

-764 VDKDTIKLDD
+764 VDKDIIELDD

-894 NEVMRTDI
+894 NELMRTDI

>member
-32 YIDNDVTDTEIDMSV
+32 YIDNDVTDTEIDMLV

-110 DNSEFSE
+110 DNSEFGE

-169 LFNEG
+169 LFDEG

-214 QYYDHDGGY
+214 QYYDSDGGY

-238 NNESKSYEEWASI
+238 NNENKSYEEWASI

-316 SHNSGR
+316 SPNSGR

-408 EQIVVSDK
+408 EQIIVSDK

-437 EFIEALENGTTLD
+437 NFIEALENGTTLD
-450 KNSNLAKIIIK
+450 KNSDLAKVIIN
-461 ASRKYLNDGC
+461 ASRKYLDDGC

-563 EVENINESTEFD
+563 EVENINESTEL
-575 INEIDV
+575 N
-581 NEPNSMETIRKY
+581 
-593 VSVPEVNK
+593 
-601 GSSILFD
+601 
-608 SFRDGYDEYDLRV
+608 
-621 YPGFADRDGVRAIL
+621 
-635 EPYKLDKDGRYI
+635 
-647 PTDDS
+647 
-652 LIELDDFRLDMTDEE
+652 
-667 VRSLVNNK
+667 
-675 LGLEEKHINESTELD
+675 
-690 INDIEIG
+690 INDIDIG
-697 DSNNM
+697 DSNSM

-754 KLDEE
+754 KLDKE

-764 VDKDTIKLDD
+764 VDKDIIELDD

-830 TGMEPVGVYSVS
+830 TSMEPIGVYSVS

-859 VLAGD
+859 VLVGD
-864 SSDETKARW
+864 SSDETKAKW

>member
-32 YIDNDVTDTEIDMSV
+32 YIDNDVTDTEIDMLV

-97 KPYNEQLKEFFNM
+97 KPYNEQLKEFFDM

-169 LFNEG
+169 LFDEG

-238 NNESKSYEEWASI
+238 NNENKSYEEWASI

-316 SHNSGR
+316 SPNSGR

-408 EQIVVSDK
+408 EQILVSDK

-422 KKDMDDFSYDEDGDK
+422 KKDMDDFRYDEDGDK

-450 KNSNLAKIIIK
+450 KNSDLAKVIIN
-461 ASRKYLNDGC
+461 ASRKYLDDGC

-486 KEQLWKLRQEI
+486 KEQLCKLRQEI

-563 EVENINESTEFD
+563 EVENINESTEL
-575 INEIDV
+575 N
-581 NEPNSMETIRKY
+581 
-593 VSVPEVNK
+593 
-601 GSSILFD
+601 
-608 SFRDGYDEYDLRV
+608 
-621 YPGFADRDGVRAIL
+621 
-635 EPYKLDKDGRYI
+635 
-647 PTDDS
+647 
-652 LIELDDFRLDMTDEE
+652 
-667 VRSLVNNK
+667 
-675 LGLEEKHINESTELD
+675 
-690 INDIEIG
+690 INDIDIG

-709 SAQEQHKGT
+709 SAQKQHKGT

-724 FKAGPYEYDLR
+724 FKAGSYEYDLR

-764 VDKDTIKLDD
+764 VDKDIIKLDD

-894 NEVMRTDI
+894 NELMRTDI

>member
-97 KPYNEQLKEFFNM
+97 KPYNEQLKEFFDM
-110 DNSEFSE
+110 DNSEFGE

-169 LFNEG
+169 LFDEG

-214 QYYDHDGGY
+214 QYYDSDGGY

-238 NNESKSYEEWASI
+238 NNENKSYEEWASI

-316 SHNSGR
+316 SPNSGR

-416 DLPSLA
+416 DLPKLA
-422 KKDMDDFSYDEDGDK
+422 RRDMKNFRYDEDGDK

-450 KNSNLAKIIIK
+450 KNSDLAKVIIN
-461 ASRKYLNDGC
+461 ASRKYLDDGC

-533 YGRPNNREIKEYDNA
+533 YGRPNNRKTEEYDNA

-575 INEIDV
+575 INDID
-581 NEPNSMETIRKY
+581 
-593 VSVPEVNK
+593 
-601 GSSILFD
+601 
-608 SFRDGYDEYDLRV
+608 
-621 YPGFADRDGVRAIL
+621 
-635 EPYKLDKDGRYI
+635 
-647 PTDDS
+647 
-652 LIELDDFRLDMTDEE
+652 
-667 VRSLVNNK
+667 
-675 LGLEEKHINESTELD
+675 
-690 INDIEIG
+690 IG

-724 FKAGPYEYDLR
+724 FKAGSYEYDLR

-894 NEVMRTDI
+894 NELMRTDI

>member
-32 YIDNDVTDTEIDMSV
+32 YIDNDVTDTEIDMLV

-97 KPYNEQLKEFFNM
+97 KPYNEQLKEFFDM

-214 QYYDHDGGY
+214 QYYDSDGGY

-316 SHNSGR
+316 SPNSGR

-563 EVENINESTEFD
+563 EVENINESTEL
-575 INEIDV
+575 N
-581 NEPNSMETIRKY
+581 
-593 VSVPEVNK
+593 
-601 GSSILFD
+601 
-608 SFRDGYDEYDLRV
+608 
-621 YPGFADRDGVRAIL
+621 
-635 EPYKLDKDGRYI
+635 
-647 PTDDS
+647 
-652 LIELDDFRLDMTDEE
+652 
-667 VRSLVNNK
+667 
-675 LGLEEKHINESTELD
+675 
-690 INDIEIG
+690 INDIDIG

-724 FKAGPYEYDLR
+724 FKAGSYEYDLR
-735 IYVGGLT
+735 VYVGGLT

-764 VDKDTIKLDD
+764 VDKDIIKLDD

-894 NEVMRTDI
+894 NELMRTDI